1 MNFNIL
7 PLLSRTIKV
16 FGLELPQIIFWGSS
30 LILIAGAFVTF
41 RILWQQVQIR
51 TRIRDFLQVLKSIE
65 TPDSLNETG
74 LPLDALDSLR
84 YQANVLRG
92 QPKMW
97 WNGLNRNLHRY
108 TSPNDKE
115 GYFLVKPVREILSY
129 DLVVGRQFNSALYNA
144 IPGIFTASGLA
155 LTFVA
160 ILLALLNV
168 KYIKENR
175 TEPIT
180 GLAELI
186 NGLSGKFVS
195 SIVALFTTIF
205 FTILER
211 FVVRCLR
218 RDYERLID
226 HLEDVLP
233 VLADSRILLD
243 IQRYAA
249 QQTVSVSNISSEVV
263 DRFVGEFNR
272 QVVPNLASGMSE
284 GVAQQMQA
292 EFRPTMDRMNQTLE
306 DLKQTIQNLETQK
319 QDSINEELKHFFQGF
334 QVSLSDSLLNM
345 GNSFHNALTSAASQE
360 FGNVQS
366 TLEATRLMLSEM
378 NTQFGQMQASFA
390 DVASSAGS
398 ATAEQIRSAREQ
410 SEALTQLMG
419 SLMQQLRQ
427 SSEDS
432 LTAVRSQLT
441 LVVADLSTKVNELTA
456 GISETA
462 HAINEETRA
471 TANDLMSESESWTN
485 ANAERLE
492 QLLEKVE
499 SHSEAFD
506 RAADALRSAQ
516 TTLTTFLAENQNALQ
531 SMAQASGNVRDY
543 TASLLSHG
551 NKLIE
556 SQSRTQDLTRSLS
569 QITDNL
575 GKALETSNVA
585 LTEYRRMLDDYHKLA
600 DSVDSNV
607 ARIHEVTNNGLQAYH
622 SSIENNFKNL
632 VTIANPMISDA
643 AGLLNSNVEM
653 IQEHLEELTE
663 VLATATEKLNARPR

>member
-7 PLLSRTIKV
+7 PLLSSTIKV
-16 FGLELPQIIFWGSS
+16 FGLELPQIIFWGSL
-30 LILIAGAFVTF
+30 LILCAGIFVTL
-41 RILWQQVQIR
+41 RILWQEFRIQA
-51 TRIRDFLQVLKSIE
+51 RIRGFLQILKTVETSVSI
-65 TPDSLNETG
+65 NEVG

-84 YQANVLRG
+84 YQASSLTD

-97 WNGLNRNLHRY
+97 WNALNRNLHRY

-129 DLVVGRQFNSALYNA
+129 DLVVGRQFNSALYSA

-211 FVVRCLR
+211 FVVRSLR

-226 HLEDVLP
+226 HLEEVLP

-306 DLKQTIQNLETQK
+306 DFKQTIQNLETQK
-319 QDSINEELKHFFQGF
+319 QDSLNDELKNFFQGF
-334 QVSLSDSLLNM
+334 QASLSDSLLNM

-366 TLEATRLMLSEM
+366 TLESTRLMLSEM
-378 NTQFGQMQASFA
+378 NTQFGQMQSSFA
-390 DVASSAGS
+390 DVANNAGS

-432 LTAVRSQLT
+432 MSAVRSQLT
-441 LVVADLSTKVNELTA
+441 LVVADLSTKVTELAA
-456 GISETA
+456 GITEAS

-471 TANDLMSESESWTN
+471 TANDLMSESEAWTR

-506 RAADALRSAQ
+506 RAAGALRNAQ

-531 SMAQASGNVRDY
+531 SMTQASGNVRDY
-543 TASLLSHG
+543 TASLISHG

-556 SQSRTQDLTRSLS
+556 NQTRTQDLTRALS
-569 QITDNL
+569 QITDGL
-575 GKALETSNVA
+575 KIALETNNASLA
-585 LTEYRRMLDDYHKLA
+585 EYERMLDGYHKLA

-622 SSIENNFKNL
+622 SSIENNFNNL
-632 VTIANPMISDA
+632 VRIANPMIADA

-653 IQEHLEELTE
+653 IQEQLEELTD
-663 VLATATEKLNARPR
+663 VLARASEKIHARPQ